1 MIKIGKELYERIGK
15 IAEHADK
22 LGRSITST
30 VKDYNVFVS
39 SLESRVLVTA
49 RKLNDLDENQ
59 LGTEEI
65 TSPAPLEIAPE
76 RITASELQ
84 SGEQAR

>member
-1 MIKIGKELYERIGK
+1 
-15 IAEHADK
+15 
-22 LGRSITST
+22 LGRSITNT

-39 SLESRVLVTA
+39 SLETRVLVTA

-65 TSPAPLEIAPE
+65 PTPTPIEAGPTS
-76 RITASELQ
+76 ITANELQ
-84 SGEQAR
+84 KD